1 MKVFISTVP
10 FGAMNGVPIELLQE
24 GRLDYQIN
32 PLGRRLQQ
40 GELTQFMKDVDI
52 LIAGTETIDREVIDN
67 SPKLKLISR
76 VGIGLDG
83 IDLNYCKKKGI
94 SVSYTPD
101 APAPA
106 VAELTIGLMLSALRS
121 ITIADRHLRQG
132 DWNRIFGRRI
142 SEICVGIIGA
152 GRIGGRVIRRLG
164 AFGTPKIL
172 VNDNLP
178 NPKISPSQKL
188 EWTSKETI
196 FKEADVI
203 SLHVPLT
210 PETKDLVSSETLSL
224 MKKDAI
230 LINTARGDLVDE
242 QALKSFLDGNPRA
255 IACLDVFRN
264 EPYRGDL
271 LLTQNAILTSHMGS
285 MTLDCRSRMEIEAT
299 QEALRFANG

>member
-1 MKVFISTVP
+1 MDGLYHLPKLDDP
-10 FGAMNGVPIELLQE
+10 FATALQE
-24 GRLDYQIN
+24 AVTYIDDLLDPI
-32 PLGRRLQQ
+32 
-40 GELTQFMKDVDI
+40 
-52 LIAGTETIDREVIDN
+52 
-67 SPKLKLISR
+67 
-76 VGIGLDG
+76 
-83 IDLNYCKKKGI
+83 
-94 SVSYTPD
+94 
-101 APAPA
+101 
-106 VAELTIGLMLSALRS
+106 
-121 ITIADRHLRQG
+121 
-132 DWNRIFGRRI
+132 
-142 SEICVGIIGA
+142 GIIGA

-299 QEALRFANG
+299 QEALRFANGCALVNSVPQLEYALQKVDHAG